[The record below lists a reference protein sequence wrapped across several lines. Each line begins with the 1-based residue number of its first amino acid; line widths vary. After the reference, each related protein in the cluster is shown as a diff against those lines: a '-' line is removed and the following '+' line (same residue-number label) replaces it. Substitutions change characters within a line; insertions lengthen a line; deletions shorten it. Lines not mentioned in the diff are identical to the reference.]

1 MAQSNLA
8 KIIPIRAGMAGGGNT
23 TVDQLDKATKET
35 AEKQLK
41 TDEKLVTTNEK
52 LVTNLEKL
60 ASAIKSGA
68 ITASSS
74 SGPNYKDGGVFD
86 QRSVKD
92 QAKDGLLG
100 RMGSDG
106 KRDQFDKDSL
116 KYKFG
121 SLRGLSKV
129 GNFVKDDSF
138 VGNLIG
144 RREDKLKRADTLM
157 KMNPQMKN
165 LKQFKG
171 DDEKVRQYYIKQHEE
186 QFAPAQAKAQS
197 EKYKLD
203 SMLQSGINPD
213 ELAKSVG
220 GKRQIKAVEAAQAD
234 ELSKDK
240 FRKQEVKGVLDGMS
254 GAVGIPSNKQSAD
267 SNVIP
272 FPTQDNSSPIVSG
285 GLAKE
290 GELENI
296 RLMGSQNE
304 MISKI
309 NENTASQ
316 PIYLEEWREE
326 TKRKV
331 EYDAQLLQAVKEG
344 GSGGG
349 GGGIMDMAGDMLGKG
364 KGKLAGGASKM
375 GGLLKAGGGLL
386 SKAAVPLTIGA
397 SIIGGGVTAYKGFTG
412 ASEKE
417 AKGEIT
423 KEQATVEKGGA
434 VGEGTGVAVGGAVGA
449 LKGAAVGAA
458 IGSVVPVLGTA
469 VGGLIGAAVG
479 GLGGSFFGGKIG
491 KFVGETGGK
500 IVNAFSGSNPDKSNG
515 VAKVQSM
522 GATPNAQAPDKDVVF
537 AREKLERD
545 QVGGN
550 AITGYE
556 KGYNL
561 SGKKEDVDA
570 AKAAYA
576 AFDAASAAGDAA
588 GMDAAAN
595 KFKALAGKIQSPEY
609 KAQMKAISDKQNA
622 RKGKGAVEKAK
633 AEAPSADKAKA
644 ITGSATPQSA
654 PKPAS
659 PAPAAVT
666 QIKTELDKKVE
677 DARQNAL
684 ADGASPEEANSIAEK
699 MKKYGNVISAG
710 QGRGDVYQP
719 VPTSANVKPQTRG
732 TADKVAE
739 MTTDVA
745 SAKDKPPQVNNSSSS
760 VTNTNVKQSN
770 TQAIKP
776 PIRNQDSSFYNMVT
790 ARYVY

>member
-1 MAQSNLA
+1 MAKSNLA
-8 KIIPIRAGMAGGGNT
+8 KIIPIRPGMADGGNT

-60 ASAIKSGA
+60 ASAIKAGA

-272 FPTQDNSSPIVSG
+272 FPTQDNSSPIMSG

-386 SKAAVPLTIGA
+386 SKAAVPLAIGA

-434 VGEGTGVAVGGAVGA
+434 IGEGSGQAVGGAVGA

-458 IGSVVPVLGTA
+458 VGSVIPVVGTA
-469 VGGLIGAAVG
+469 IGGLVGAAIG
-479 GLGGSFFGGKIG
+479 GLGGSYLGGKAG
-491 KFVGETGGK
+491 KFLGETGGK
-500 IVNAFSGSNPDKSNG
+500 IKNWFTSSNPDKSG
-515 VAKVQSM
+515 AQTKVQSM
-522 GATPNAQAPDKDVVF
+522 GATPNAQTEPKVVQAAPTAQQQEEGLRAYDKVYSE
-537 AREKLERD
+537 ARSD
-545 QVGGN
+545 
-550 AITGYE
+550 
-556 KGYNL
+556 
-561 SGKKEDVDA
+561 GKTVAEAKKMA
-570 AKAAYA
+570 AEARSKALGQT
-576 AFDAASAAGDAA
+576 SAKP
-588 GMDAAAN
+588 AAATAAVAE
-595 KFKALAGKIQSPEY
+595 KP
-609 KAQMKAISDKQNA
+609 
-622 RKGKGAVEKAK
+622 VEKAK
-633 AEAPSADKAKA
+633 AITATAATDQDRDRIQQQIARARERRATLSVASEDREQKAEA
-644 ITGSATPQSA
+644 
-654 PKPAS
+654 
-659 PAPAAVT
+659 
-666 QIKTELDKKVE
+666 
-677 DARQNAL
+677 ARQNAL
-684 ADGASPEEANSIAEK
+684 ADGASPEEANKIAEK

-719 VPTSANVKPQTRG
+719 VPTSANVKPQPRG

-745 SAKDKPPQVNNSSSS
+745 SAKDKPPQANINSST